1 MADPADPPDQ
11 YDEAFAAAY
20 AAENEGNAWN
30 ALYERPASLALLG
43 DVTGQHVLD
52 LGCGTGAHARELLDR
67 GATVEGL
74 DRSRAML
81 AYARRRLGAD
91 VPLHQADLSAPLPL
105 PDDRFDAVLASLV
118 LHYVEDQVRPLRE
131 VHRVLVPGGRLVLS
145 THHPALDH
153 VLSGGDDYFAT
164 ALWDDTWTVGGEPVT
179 MRFWRRP
186 LHAITDALATAGF
199 AIERIAEPQPLEE
212 ARERFPDEHRLLSTL
227 PRFLFVAA
235 LAT

>member
-1 MADPADPPDQ
+1 MPAPADPPDQ

-43 DVTGQHVLD
+43 DV
-52 LGCGTGAHARELLDR
+52 
-67 GATVEGL
+67 
-74 DRSRAML
+74 
-81 AYARRRLGAD
+81 
-91 VPLHQADLSAPLPL
+91 
-105 PDDRFDAVLASLV
+105 
-118 LHYVEDQVRPLRE
+118 
-131 VHRVLVPGGRLVLS
+131 LVPGGRLVLS

-164 ALWDDTWTVGGEPVT
+164 TLWDDTWTVGGEQVT

-186 LHAITDALATAGF
+186 LHAITDALSTAGF

-227 PRFLFVAA
+227 PRFLFLAA
-235 LAT
+235 RAT